1 MASELTTP
9 VRTDPISRIVAST
22 DNSIYQIVP
31 AGVAAPRSADEVS
44 AIVAENHLGARRPI
58 VARGGGTGT
67 NGQSL
72 TDGLVVDLK
81 QGMQRVLDVDVA
93 ERIAVVEPGVVT
105 AALNRRLAPHGLT
118 WAPHTS
124 TINRATVGGMIAT
137 DAAGKGSLVHGR
149 AHRHVAA
156 LDLCLPDGTIV
167 HLAPASVDDAER
179 LARTPGAAGRLWS
192 SLLALPITDDTT
204 AGPSL
209 ARGWTGY
216 GVDRFRRGDV
226 IDPTQLVI
234 GAEGTLGI
242 VTQAWLRLTPLPTS
256 TTMVVAGFD
265 SFDAALT
272 ASIELAA
279 TRPTA
284 IETLDETTL
293 DAARAS
299 SSWAALGDAIGEGP
313 RAVLLLEYDDPED
326 DADALRRAAADVVG
340 CRSAAAV
347 ADAATRAAVWRI
359 RAEAVGLLAGRV
371 VPTTGDDGVVRTARP
386 TAMVEDCAVPVPAMP
401 AFIAEFRRVLDDA
414 GLEYAMFG
422 HADVGCVHV
431 RPALDLTD
439 PAHER
444 LVGSVTEQVVELVHR
459 HGGVLWGEHGRGLR
473 GADVAAVLDDDALD
487 LMRRVKTAFDPDD
500 LCNPGKL
507 YRPLGT
513 DEPLTG
519 VRDAPMRGQRDRRVP
534 IEVRSDHHSA
544 FACNG
549 NGLCHDLEAAA
560 PMCPSY
566 QATGDPA
573 RSPKGRAD
581 LIRSW
586 LAARHGAGGDTTQPT
601 IPLAELDEFEDAL
614 AANLHECL
622 SCAACSGRCPVEV
635 DVPELKSRFLAAYHE
650 RRRRPIVDLVV
661 GRLETAAPIAAR
673 APRLSRLLARPVQR
687 LLGLVDLPTP
697 PRPSRTEHVRFDS
710 DAGRFGRH
718 GSTRGGTP
726 VVVVPDVFTSVF
738 EPATLDV
745 AVAAITAAGHP
756 VAVAPF
762 VGSGKFD
769 HVRGRRTAFERAVGR
784 QRALIDAIV
793 ADGARPVVIEPAVL
807 LLHHHE
813 YREIDGEH
821 LGDRVV
827 SLAEVLAD
835 AADRLPVHP
844 SPTDVTLLGHCTERA
859 RRPEDIDRWRAV
871 LDAVGHR
878 VEVADVGCCGM
889 AGVFGHERANQPM
902 SRRLWEQNWREPVAE
917 ATGRAVVAT
926 GWSCR
931 SQAER
936 FGGGPVG
943 HPVHLIDSHSLFS

>member
-31 AGVAAPRSADEVS
+31 AGVAVPQDAGDLS
-44 AIVAENHLGARRPI
+44 AIVAENHAGPRSPI

-81 QGMQRVLDVDVA
+81 QGMQRIIEIDVA
-93 ERIAVVEPGVVT
+93 ARIAVVEPGVVT
-105 AALNRRLAPHGLT
+105 AALNRRLAPHGLH

-149 AHRHVAA
+149 AHRHVTA
-156 LDLCLPDGTIV
+156 LDLCLADGTIV
-167 HLAPASVDDAER
+167 HLEPTDVEVAER
-179 LARTPGAAGRLWS
+179 LAHSPGSTGRLWS
-192 SLLALPITDDTT
+192 SLRSLPITADTT
-204 AGPSL
+204 VGPTL

-242 VTQAWLRLTPLPTS
+242 VTRAWLRLTPLPTE
-256 TTMVVAGFD
+256 TTMVVARFD
-265 SFDAALT
+265 SFDAALV
-272 ASIELAA
+272 ASIELAE
-279 TRPTA
+279 TQPTA

-299 SSWAALGDAIGEGP
+299 SSWAALGEEIGDDRG
-313 RAVLLLEYDDPED
+313 AVLLLEYDDRDEQGD
-326 DADALRRAAADVVG
+326 VLRDAVTAATG

-347 ADAATRAAVWRI
+347 TDAETRAAVWRV
-359 RAEAVGLLAGRV
+359 RAEAVGLLARSV
-371 VPTTGDDGVVRTARP
+371 VHSTSPDGVERTARP

-401 AFIAEFRRVLDDA
+401 EFIAEFRRVLDDA

-439 PAHER
+439 PDHER
-444 LVGSVTEQVVELVHR
+444 LVGSVTESVVELVRR
-459 HGGVLWGEHGRGLR
+459 HGGVLWGEHGRGVR
-473 GADVAAVLDDDALD
+473 GADVADLLEPDALE

-507 YRPLGT
+507 YRPVGSS
-513 DEPLTG
+513 EPLTDL
-519 VRDAPMRGQRDRRVP
+519 RDAPMRGQRDRRVP

-573 RSPKGRAD
+573 RSPNGRAD
-581 LIRSW
+581 LLRTW
-586 LAARHGAGGDTTQPT
+586 LLARHGPDDGATSTVPADE
-601 IPLAELDEFEDAL
+601 LADFEDAL

-650 RRRRPIVDLVV
+650 RRRRPLVDHVL

-673 APRLSRLLARPVQR
+673 APRLSRVLARPAAR

-697 PRPSRTEHVRFDS
+697 PRPTPSEHPRFDPES
-710 DAGRFGRH
+710 GAFDESIA
-718 GSTRGGTP
+718 TATTTP
-726 VVVVPDVFTSVF
+726 VVVIPDVFTSVF
-738 EPATLDV
+738 EPATLD
-745 AVAAITAAGHP
+745 AAIAAIGAAGHP

-769 HVRGRRTAFERAVGR
+769 HVRGRRAAFEQAVAR
-784 QRALIDAIV
+784 QRSLIDAVV
-793 ADGARPVVIEPAVL
+793 AAGAQPVVIEPAVV

-813 YREIDGEH
+813 YREIDGDHPGE
-821 LGDRVV
+821 RVA

-835 AADRLPVHP
+835 AAHRLPAHP
-844 SPTDVTLLGHCTERA
+844 APTDVTLLGHCTERA
-859 RRPEDIDRWRAV
+859 RRPADIERWRTT
-871 LDAVGHR
+871 LEAVGHR
-878 VEVADVGCCGM
+878 VEVVDVGCCGM
-889 AGVFGHERANQPM
+889 AGIFGHERANQAM
-902 SRRLWEQNWREPVAE
+902 SRRLWEQNWRDPVE
-917 ATGRAVVAT
+917 AAGGRAVAAT

-931 SQAER
+931 SQAAR
-936 FGGGPVG
+936 FGQRQLG
-943 HPVHLIDSHSLFS
+943 HPVGLVRPAELFS